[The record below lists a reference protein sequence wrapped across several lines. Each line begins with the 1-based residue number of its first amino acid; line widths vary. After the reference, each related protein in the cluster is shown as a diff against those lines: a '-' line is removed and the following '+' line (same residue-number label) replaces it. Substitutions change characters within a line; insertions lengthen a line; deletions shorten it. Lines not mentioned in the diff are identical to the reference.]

1 MKVFITV
8 TSNSFYNFL
17 LLLLLNN
24 DSAAWPFIILLILLH
39 IELYEYRKFNM
50 NLSEIDKQNKKKY
63 LQGLL
68 LGN

>member
-8 TSNSFYNFL
+8 TSNPFYNFL